1 MSLSETLLADDRR
14 SAVVA
19 DLGAV
24 VEAEVKD
31 KKGISGAAIKTG
43 FAAARK
49 VSPGLT
55 DRALNRML
63 PDFAVA
69 LDPFWADFTAG
80 GGGGADFGSYLS
92 GRKAEVSTALL
103 AVTDKRVEGS
113 SREAIKKAYRG
124 MRGKAEENV
133 QAALPRLGA
142 AVQRHAR

>member
-1 MSLSETLLADDRR
+1 MSLSATLLSDDRR

-63 PDFAVA
+63 PDFAAA
-69 LDPFWADFTAG
+69 LDPFWADFTSAG
-80 GGGGADFGSYLS
+80 GGDFGSYLS
-92 GRKAEVSTALL
+92 GRKAEVSAALL

-124 MRGKAEENV
+124 MRGKAEDNV

-142 AVQRHAR
+142 ALQRHAG